1 MTASAFASQVTDLA
15 RLSGQEGRRT
25 LSEQTGV
32 DFSSND
38 YLGLARGLIGEKRT
52 QRGSHRRDPSKPK

>member
-15 RLSGQEGRRT
+15 RLSGQSGRRT

-38 YLGLARGLIGEKRT
+38 YLGLARSPLLAEEHYR
-52 QRGSHRRDPSKPK
+52 